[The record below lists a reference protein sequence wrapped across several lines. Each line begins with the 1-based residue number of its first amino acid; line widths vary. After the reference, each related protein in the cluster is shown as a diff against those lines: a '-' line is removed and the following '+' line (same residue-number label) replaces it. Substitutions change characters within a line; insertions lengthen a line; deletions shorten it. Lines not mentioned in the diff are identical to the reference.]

1 MFDFDFNIDIPEID
15 IEFTI
20 PMADNGASKIVT
32 LEAKFV
38 KTYRQKK

>member
-20 PMADNGASKIVT
+20 PMADNGFKNRYTGQWNPSMET
-32 LEAKFV
+32 PF
-38 KTYRQKK
+38 